1 MSSEL
6 LLISIGP
13 VQDFI
18 ASARRGRDL
27 WFGSWF
33 LSEVAKAA
41 ARSLRT
47 SESRA
52 IFIFPSIPEKEE
64 ELKPGSSF
72 NCVNK
77 LLVKLPSGTAQGKM
91 QAVQKAVQC
100 RVKALWKKIS
110 EDPKVARPLLFE
122 NAKKQLDDLVEL
134 LWVALPLPDE
144 GQYVRVRS
152 QLEHLMHIR
161 KQTRAFQPVSWG
173 ATAPKCALD
182 GERESVIPEEA
193 YRRQPNESDATR
205 SQRLYTRFGISD
217 GERLSAVGLLKRL
230 GRPDHWKDETDE
242 QHRVP
247 SASHIAATPLMQRM
261 TDVLGEKPSKI
272 KVLDEYIACLEK
284 DAIAVDLITPFKK
297 GSTFFGGYQGRILYE
312 TRLPELLGLS
322 KKESSAQNTSRASSA
337 AGSSA
342 ADQSEAKKVTDAQKA
357 LRNLLNEL
365 AGGRQP
371 SPYYALL
378 MADGD
383 RMGATVDALKTV
395 EQHQTL
401 SRNLSK
407 FAAQVRSLIDDQELA
422 NGRLVYAGGDDVMAF
437 VPLHT
442 LLGTLEAL
450 RELFHTRMK
459 EALEA
464 CGTSLEPPTLS
475 FGVVIAHHM
484 EPVGYVRERVREAE
498 QRAKQLPGKDA
509 LAITLC
515 KRGGADITVC
525 HDTPS
530 LLSRL
535 HWMTELYQQ
544 DALSSKAAYELQDAA
559 LRHQATTP
567 QREGKQ
573 DLASRALAY
582 DALRILSR
590 KRSKRGSLPLAG
602 DDRDRLKG
610 LLVRPEYVLDGEQP
624 TDTSG
629 QHLLPRTGEPLKVEE
644 LALELIVAKMF
655 AEACDQADDE
665 QPQRPKDWLNFEAL
679 LRTASPSTTPSCDE
693 VSS

>member
-41 ARSLRT
+41 ALSLRT

-52 IFIFPSIPEKEE
+52 IFIFPSIPEGEE

-91 QAVQKAVQC
+91 QAVQIDVQC

-110 EDPKVARPLLFE
+110 EDPNVARPLLLG
-122 NAKKQLDDLVEL
+122 NAEKQLDDLVEL
-134 LWVALPLPDE
+134 LWVALPLPADA
-144 GQYVRVRS
+144 QYARVRS

-173 ATAPKCALD
+173 STAPKCALD

-193 YRRQPNESDATR
+193 YRRQPGESDAKR
-205 SQRLYTRFGISD
+205 SQQLYKDFGISD

-230 GRPDHWKDETDE
+230 GRHDDDPDE

-261 TDVLGEKPSKI
+261 TEALRENPSKI
-272 KVLDEYIACLEK
+272 KALEEYLECLKK

-297 GSTFFGGYQGRILYE
+297 GTPFFGGYQGRILYE
-312 TRLPELLGLS
+312 TRLPELLGVS
-322 KKESSAQNTSRASSA
+322 KKESSEQNTSRGSSA
-337 AGSSA
+337 AGLSA
-342 ADQSEAKKVTDAQKA
+342 AKQAEQGKVEKAQKA

-365 AGGRQP
+365 AGNRQP
-371 SPYYALL
+371 SAYYALL

-401 SRNLSK
+401 SRHLSK
-407 FAAQVRSLIDDQELA
+407 FAAQVRDLIDDQDVA

-450 RELFHTRMK
+450 RALFHTRMK

-559 LRHQATTP
+559 LRHQTTSSP
-567 QREGKQ
+567 REGKQ

-590 KRSKRGSLPLAG
+590 KRSKRGSLPL
-602 DDRDRLKG
+602 DEKERHRLKG
-610 LLVRPEYVLDGEQP
+610 LLFHPKDGLDAEQP
-624 TDTSG
+624 TDPSG
-629 QHLLPRTGEPLKVEE
+629 QHLRPRTGEPLEVEQ
-644 LALELIVAKMF
+644 LALELIVAKIF
-655 AEACDQADDE
+655 AEACDQADYE
-665 QPQRPKDWLNFEAL
+665 QLPRPKNWPKFEEL
-679 LRTASPSTTPSCDE
+679 LQPASPSTTRSSDE